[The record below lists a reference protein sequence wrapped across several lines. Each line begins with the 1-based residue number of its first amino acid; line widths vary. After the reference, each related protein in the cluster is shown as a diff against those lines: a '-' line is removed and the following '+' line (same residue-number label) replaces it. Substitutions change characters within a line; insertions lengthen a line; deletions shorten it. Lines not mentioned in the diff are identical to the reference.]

1 MLIILLNYSGKSMV
15 RFRFK
20 VNVIKTMINLITSRL
35 NFRDMKGAVGYGHFK
50 ICD

>member
-1 MLIILLNYSGKSMV
+1 MLIILLNYSGKRMV